1 MATVV
6 FNTDIENVSS
16 DLTTAQLVDI
26 THYTSPARS
35 TLYLYAYLFKRA
47 SDNTDTQLTLD
58 NSAPNTV
65 TAWTF
70 SLPQQDGTIVAII
83 FGFTGWTPGTYTLGN
98 SVYYNGSYYRVN
110 VASTSGTPGISPDW
124 TLITNILS
132 EVLNLAN
139 SNVNIT
145 QTYNFSAVRAATGP
159 LGDALASFGL
169 SVKSGKCKDWQ
180 QASSVI
186 IGGTLISAAWTLFRS
201 ANYSAEQDIMD
212 YLDAQTAST
221 L

>member
-6 FNTDIENVSS
+6 FSTDIENVSA
-16 DLTTAQLVDI
+16 DLTSAQLVDI
-26 THYTSPARS
+26 THYTTPARS
-35 TLYLYAYLFKRA
+35 ALYLYAYLFKRS

-70 SLPQQDGTIVAII
+70 SLPQQDGTFIGII
-83 FGFTGWTPGTYTLGN
+83 FGFVLWVPGVYTLGN
-98 SVYYNGSYYRVN
+98 SVYYNGSYYRVG
-110 VASTSGTPGISPDW
+110 VASTSGTPGVSVDW
-124 TLITNILS
+124 ILIANILS

-139 SNVNIT
+139 SNVSIT

-180 QASSVI
+180 QASSVL
-186 IGGTLISAAWTLFRS
+186 IGATLISSAWTLFRS
-201 ANYSAEQDIMD
+201 MNYSAEQDIMD